1 MGSYP
6 VVLVSSPPLA
16 DEIFREHDV
25 SFAGKPESPLADRL
39 LFGDSGF
46 VTAPYGEYWRFM
58 KKMCVT
64 ELFST
69 RQLERSRSV
78 RREELARFLRRLA
91 MKSQAT
97 AAVDLRD
104 ELLTLGNNIIC
115 RMAMSMKCSEE
126 DNEAKRYR
134 TLVNATRDLTLK
146 MLLTS
151 MLGPFKKLGRFMLRK
166 QATEVPARFDELLE
180 GILKKHEERSGG
192 GADDETNCDD
202 LMDILLRVSKDPNAE
217 VNVTR
222 KNIKAF
228 FLDLFLAGTGTT
240 TDATVWVMAEL
251 INHPE
256 VFKRVRKEIHDLIG
270 SSNNGRLVEETDIPN
285 LPYLQAVVKEAM
297 RLHPPV
303 VVVPRACRETC
314 NVGGFDIPKGT
325 AVAINVYSIM
335 RDPAVWVN
343 PDDYSPER
351 FLKSSDDSGRRSH
364 HGGFIPF
371 GGGRRMCVGSAMALS
386 VIHCAVAAMVHCYD
400 WKLENGEESVN
411 METTLGFNMALAKPL
426 VCLPKLV
433 CAESV
438 FQSVEVSSL

>member
-1 MGSYP
+1 
-6 VVLVSSPPLA
+6 
-16 DEIFREHDV
+16 
-25 SFAGKPESPLADRL
+25 
-39 LFGDSGF
+39 
-46 VTAPYGEYWRFM
+46 M

-115 RMAMSMKCSEE
+115 R
-126 DNEAKRYR
+126 
-134 TLVNATRDLTLK
+134 
-146 MLLTS
+146 S

-217 VNVTR
+217 
-222 KNIKAF
+222 
-228 FLDLFLAGTGTT
+228 DLFLAGTGTT